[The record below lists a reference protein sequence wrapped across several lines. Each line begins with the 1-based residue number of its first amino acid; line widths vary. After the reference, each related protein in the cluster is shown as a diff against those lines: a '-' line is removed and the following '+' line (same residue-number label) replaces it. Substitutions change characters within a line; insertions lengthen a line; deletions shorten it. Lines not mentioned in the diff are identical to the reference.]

1 MTERNAFDPVPLLV
15 AETQLPAPSILAT
28 LRLLEDGNTVPFIA
42 RYRKEVTQS
51 LDEVQIRTIQERHA
65 YLVELE
71 QRRQTILSSISEQG
85 KLTDELRARLLAVH
99 NKAELE
105 DLYLPFKPKR
115 RTRAI
120 IARERGLAPLAERIL
135 AQPNQGDP
143 EAEAAAFVDPAKDV
157 PSTDKAL
164 LGARDIV
171 AENLSEDA
179 DIRALVRERFL
190 NDGILA
196 TEATAEFKE
205 QTSKFQQYYD
215 FKEPLKTI
223 PSHRFLAIQ
232 RGEKEGA
239 LRATLELD
247 VETLLNDLQ
256 YKAQYNPTSP
266 FAEQLALAIKDAY
279 KRLLAPSVETDVRV
293 ELKMRSDRDAVDIF
307 ANNLRNLLL
316 ASPLGEKSV
325 IGIDPGQRTGCKC
338 VAVDQTGKF
347 LDNTTFYLTTGDET
361 RAARDFLSFLTKYP
375 PYAIAVGNG
384 TGGRETEAFL
394 KKLFKAQGLRDIIL
408 VQINEAGASVYSASD
423 IAREE
428 FPDLDLTIRGAISIA
443 RRLQDPLAELVKV
456 DPKSI
461 GVGQYQHDVHQPLLQ
476 KKLDEVVE
484 SCVNQVGVEV
494 NTASAPLLAY
504 VAGIG
509 PSLSKKIVKHR
520 EQNGPFPER
529 KALLKV
535 SGLGAKTFEQAAG
548 FLRVRGS
555 KHPLDA
561 SAVHPERYPLVEQMA
576 ADLGVDVRTLIG
588 NTALIQKI
596 EIKRYLRDDIGEPT
610 LRDIIDELKKPG
622 RDPRTTFEAPQF
634 RDDVNDIQDLTPN
647 MQLEGIV
654 TNVTAFGAFV
664 DIGVHQDGLIHISE
678 LSDHFVKDPNDV
690 VQVGQKLAVRVL
702 EVDIPRRRIALSAR
716 SGESAPRAKSVSDE
730 LPDNKHPQQNRPK
743 HRNDRN
749 PRPDNRSNDP
759 KNFQSGK
766 FSNNPFSSLLKK

>member
-143 EAEAAAFVDPAKDV
+143 EAEAAAFVDPAKEV

-239 LRATLELD
+239 LRASLELD
-247 VETLLNDLQ
+247 TETLLHDLQ
-256 YKAQYNPTSP
+256 YKAQYNPSSP

-279 KRLLAPSVETDVRV
+279 KRLLAPSVETDVRQ
-293 ELKMRSDRDAVDIF
+293 DRY
-307 ANNLRNLLL
+307 
-316 ASPLGEKSV
+316 K
-325 IGIDPGQRTGCKC
+325 
-338 VAVDQTGKF
+338 
-347 LDNTTFYLTTGDET
+347 
-361 RAARDFLSFLTKYP
+361 
-375 PYAIAVGNG
+375 
-384 TGGRETEAFL
+384 
-394 KKLFKAQGLRDIIL
+394 
-408 VQINEAGASVYSASD
+408 
-423 IAREE
+423 
-428 FPDLDLTIRGAISIA
+428 
-443 RRLQDPLAELVKV
+443 
-456 DPKSI
+456 
-461 GVGQYQHDVHQPLLQ
+461 
-476 KKLDEVVE
+476 
-484 SCVNQVGVEV
+484 
-494 NTASAPLLAY
+494 
-504 VAGIG
+504 
-509 PSLSKKIVKHR
+509 
-520 EQNGPFPER
+520 
-529 KALLKV
+529 
-535 SGLGAKTFEQAAG
+535 
-548 FLRVRGS
+548 
-555 KHPLDA
+555 
-561 SAVHPERYPLVEQMA
+561 
-576 ADLGVDVRTLIG
+576 
-588 NTALIQKI
+588 
-596 EIKRYLRDDIGEPT
+596 
-610 LRDIIDELKKPG
+610 
-622 RDPRTTFEAPQF
+622 
-634 RDDVNDIQDLTPN
+634 
-647 MQLEGIV
+647 
-654 TNVTAFGAFV
+654 
-664 DIGVHQDGLIHISE
+664 
-678 LSDHFVKDPNDV
+678 
-690 VQVGQKLAVRVL
+690 
-702 EVDIPRRRIALSAR
+702 
-716 SGESAPRAKSVSDE
+716 
-730 LPDNKHPQQNRPK
+730 
-743 HRNDRN
+743 
-749 PRPDNRSNDP
+749 
-759 KNFQSGK
+759 
-766 FSNNPFSSLLKK
+766 